1 MTAPGL
7 RVPRTGLRA
16 FRNHDPLH
24 PRLLTR
30 ALVLAATANAIL
42 SLSGSLFVHLPG
54 FLQQIGAGEGE
65 IGRIMAMQA
74 IGAILVWPLVGTV
87 MDTRGRRVVILGG
100 VALFVVTVGSYLSV
114 STLGPRIY
122 AVRLIDGAAWTMWY
136 TALFTYAADLVP
148 ERRRAEG
155 LAVFGVSG
163 LIPLGLGA
171 FSGDVILAH
180 AGFREMFIG
189 ALALAVLGFILCLP
203 LRDVPPVRTEHVVRP
218 RGILRTASE
227 RHLLSVWL
235 AAFTFFVGVVVVF
248 TFVKTFIVATGI
260 GSMGRFFGAYA
271 TTAVLLRVFLG
282 WLPDRLGARRM
293 VGIAMS
299 CYACGFI
306 ALAWADTPFDVL
318 VAGFLLGAGHGYAFP
333 VLLSL
338 VVTRSPDR
346 ERGAAT
352 AFFMALDWLSLLL
365 AGPIVGYAIERI
377 GYGQSFLGVGLTIA
391 LGTGVFYVL
400 DHRRGSSSPYKAS
413 PERSIGAR

>member
-7 RVPRTGLRA
+7 RVTWTGLRA

-24 PRLLTR
+24 PPLLTR
-30 ALVLAATANAIL
+30 AFVLAAMANAIL

-100 VALFVVTVGSYLSV
+100 VALFVVAVGLYLSV

-189 ALALAVLGFILCLP
+189 ALALAVLGLVLCLP
-203 LRDVPPVRTEHVVRP
+203 LRDVPPVRTEHAVRP
-218 RGILRTASE
+218 RSLLRTASE
-227 RHLLSVWL
+227 RNLLSVWL

-248 TFVKTFIVATGI
+248 TFVKTFVATTGI

-282 WLPDRLGARRM
+282 WLPDRLGSRRM

-299 CYACGFI
+299 CYACGFFVL
-306 ALAWADTPFDVL
+306 ALADTPAYVL
-318 VAGFLLGAGHGYAFP
+318 AAGLLLGAGHGYAFP
-333 VLLSL
+333 VLLEPCRDALTDSGAWRRHCVL
-338 VVTRSPDR
+338 HGPRLAQPAPRRTDRWVRHRAHRIRTVVPGCR
-346 ERGAAT
+346 A
-352 AFFMALDWLSLLL
+352 
-365 AGPIVGYAIERI
+365 Y
-377 GYGQSFLGVGLTIA
+377 
-391 LGTGVFYVL
+391 
-400 DHRRGSSSPYKAS
+400 
-413 PERSIGAR
+413 

>member
-1 MTAPGL
+1 MTAPGM
-7 RVPRTGLRA
+7 RVPPTGLRA

-24 PRLLTR
+24 TPLLTR
-30 ALVLAATANAIL
+30 AFVLAAMANAIL

-100 VALFVVTVGSYLSV
+100 VALFVVAVGLYLSV
-114 STLGPRIY
+114 SALGPRIY

-155 LAVFGVSG
+155 LAIFGVSG

-203 LRDVPPVRTEHVVRP
+203 LRDVPPARTEHVRP

-227 RHLLSVWL
+227 RHLLSVWV

-306 ALAWADTPFDVL
+306 ALAWADTPVDVL
-318 VAGFLLGAGHGYAFP
+318 VAGLLLGAGHGYAFP

-338 VVTRSPDR
+338 VVTRSPTR

-365 AGPIVGYAIERI
+365 AGPIVGFAIERI
-377 GYGQSFLGVGLTIA
+377 GYGQSFLGVGLTVA
-391 LGTGVFYVL
+391 MGTAVFYVL
-400 DHRRGSSSPYKAS
+400 DHRGGASFAHEAS
-413 PERSIGAR
+413 PERSTGAR

>member
-1 MTAPGL
+1 MQATQ
-7 RVPRTGLRA
+7 TGLRK
-16 FRNHDPLH
+16 FRHHDPLH
-24 PRLLTR
+24 PPLLTR
-30 ALVLAATANAIL
+30 AFILAAMANAIL

-74 IGAILVWPLVGTV
+74 IGAILVWPVVGTV

-100 VALFVVTVGSYLSV
+100 VALFVVAVGLYLSV

-148 ERRRAEG
+148 EQRRAEG

-171 FSGDVILAH
+171 FSGDVILAS
-180 AGFREMFIG
+180 AGFREVFIS
-189 ALALAVLGFILCLP
+189 ALALAVLGLVLCLP
-203 LRDVPPVRTEHVVRP
+203 LRDVRIVRTEQTVRP
-218 RGILRTASE
+218 RSILHTASE
-227 RHLLSVWL
+227 RNLLSVWL

-282 WLPDRLGARRM
+282 WLPDRLGAPRM
-293 VGIAMS
+293 VAISMS

-306 ALAWADTPFDVL
+306 ALAMADTPVDVL
-318 VAGFLLGAGHGYAFP
+318 VAGFLLGAGHGYTFP

-365 AGPIVGYAIERI
+365 AGPVVGYAIERI
-377 GYGQSFLGVGLTIA
+377 GYGRSFLGVGLTVA
-391 LGTGVFYVL
+391 LGTAVFHVL
-400 DHRRGSSSPYKAS
+400 DHRRGSSRTKPGTAPGLSA
-413 PERSIGAR
+413 